1 MNNEFQIGDM
11 VVRKNNPFHEESK
24 IIGIITKVYE
34 SRIKTTVEVAWFDPI
49 YGSATSTIEPYYLK
63 KVA

>member
-1 MNNEFQIGDM
+1 MLKLGDM
-11 VVRKNNPFHEESK
+11 VVRKNSPFHEESK
-24 IIGIITKVYE
+24 VIGIITKVYQ
-34 SRIKTTVEVAWFDPI
+34 SHVKTTVEVAWFDPI